1 MDPWIEVV
9 QVELEYT
16 DLSLVYRERERE
28 REIDLLHAGFSLTT
42 LYCTGKKPDLV
53 HAES

>member
-16 DLSLVYRERERE
+16 DLSLVYRERE